1 MEWLHNT
8 TGRHPRELPHVLL
21 VPSLHAALQL
31 EAGYC
36 VSKTSANVF
45 SCVGWRSPSNKE
57 RQHMHAKHP
66 KHYHGSMYA
75 NKCCQSKPCVD
86 IYACYD
92 CRFGLSSLRSSSN
105 IFFTNGIYD
114 PFTACGPTVNI
125 SDTITATI
133 YGRGITPT
141 LIRSMLSYGI
151 LA

>member
-8 TGRHPRELPHVLL
+8 TGRHPRELPQ
-21 VPSLHAALQL
+21 QL

-45 SCVGWRSPSNKE
+45 SCVGWMSMTDQLVTRRGSTCMPSPKHH
-57 RQHMHAKHP
+57 RGFMYAKH
-66 KHYHGSMYA
+66 
-75 NKCCQSKPCVD
+75 CCQSKPCVD
-86 IYACYD
+86 TCTCYD

-133 YGRGITPT
+133 YGRGIPQT
-141 LIRSMLSYGI
+141 LFRNMLSMAS
-151 LA
+151 LLNARC